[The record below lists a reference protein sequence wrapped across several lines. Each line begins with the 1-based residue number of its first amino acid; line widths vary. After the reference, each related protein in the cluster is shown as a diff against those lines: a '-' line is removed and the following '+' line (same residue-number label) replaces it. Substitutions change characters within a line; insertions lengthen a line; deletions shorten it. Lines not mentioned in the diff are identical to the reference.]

1 MAGFTSFQPD
11 PFKCGA
17 MGPNDQEGA
26 WLIDCT
32 AWATARAVTLASVG
46 TAIVQRKDGATIG
59 AGDVTLS
66 GVTVVSAPTTRN
78 GITVQAGY
86 GFFFT
91 ATTHGN
97 STTYEL
103 GFPIT
108 DSAGNVVTRWGEL
121 PVIPTPG

>member
-1 MAGFTSFQPD
+1 MVGFVNLKPD
-11 PFKCGA
+11 PFALGA

-32 AWATARAVTLASVG
+32 AWATARGVTLASIGVP
-46 TAIVQRKDGATIG
+46 IVRRKDGATIG
-59 AGDVTLS
+59 GGDVVLS
-66 GVTVVSAPTTRN
+66 AAGVVTTPTTRN
-78 GITVQAGY
+78 GITVLAGY

-91 ATTHGN
+91 ATSHGN
-97 STTYEL
+97 SATYDL